1 MPLIAGHVFDN
12 VSGLCSCGRKFS
24 DISGAEYSDVGKM
37 HFAHAGCMTQHEF
50 DQIVSE
56 RERLYRALTGAPR
69 VDVIGPISED
79 DFSG

>member
-24 DISGAEYSDVGKM
+24 DIAGVEHEHVGKE
-37 HFAHAGCMTQHEF
+37 HRAHAGCLTTHEF

-69 VDVIGPISED
+69 VEVIGHISED
-79 DFSG
+79 DLSG